1 MVLHPVCIYVSA
13 HASSHV
19 HPMSIAANDL
29 DVNIFAKFGYHNK
42 KTINQRSDFL
52 KNMT

>member
-13 HASSHV
+13 SSHV
-19 HPMSIAANDL
+19 HPMFIAANDL

-42 KTINQRSDFL
+42 KTINQRSEFL
-52 KNMT
+52 KNMR